1 MFRFVAL
8 FALVAVAAAEP
19 AAEPQW
25 YAQPWDATHM
35 KTASGDTVSVAAHKA
50 QHHQLKA
57 AEYAK
62 KGYAF
67 GYVKPAV
74 VAATPIASYASP
86 VVSYNGVVN
95 PLYNTYAGV
104 HAIGKREAEAD
115 SQWIYNAGVYANGYN
130 GYALPKFYNGVY
142 NTAIASPVVSYN
154 GAYTNGL
161 YNTYGAG
168 VHAIGKREAE
178 GEADSQWVYNAGVY
192 ANGYNGYSIP
202 KVFNGAYNT
211 AIASPVVSY
220 NGIYTNGLYNTYG
233 AGVHAIGKRE
243 AEAESQWVYN
253 NGYTPLTGYTG
264 YTGLAGYTTPYAY
277 GNVWNRAQYLW

>member
-1 MFRFVAL
+1 MGHYLKMFRFVAL

-19 AAEPQW
+19 QW
-25 YAQPWDATHM
+25 YGYAPAIDATHL
-35 KTASGDTVSVAAHKA
+35 KTANGDTVSVAAKKVE
-50 QHHQLKA
+50 HHQLKA

-74 VAATPIASYASP
+74 VAATPVASYASP

-130 GYALPKFYNGVY
+130 GYTLPKVYNGVY

-154 GAYTNGL
+154 GAYTNDFTIPTAL
-161 YNTYGAG
+161 ESTPLAS
-168 VHAIGKREAE
+168 VKLRVKLIL
-178 GEADSQWVYNAGVY
+178 
-192 ANGYNGYSIP
+192 NGS
-202 KVFNGAYNT
+202 T
-211 AIASPVVSY
+211 M
-220 NGIYTNGLYNTYG
+220 L
-233 AGVHAIGKRE
+233 E
-243 AEAESQWVYN
+243 
-253 NGYTPLTGYTG
+253 YTPMD
-264 YTGLAGYTTPYAY
+264 TTDMPSQ
-277 GNVWNRAQYLW
+277 RSTTEHTTLPLLHH

>member
-8 FALVAVAAAEP
+8 FALVAVA

-74 VAATPIASYASP
+74 VAATPVASYASP
-86 VVSYNGVVN
+86 VVSYNGVYN

-130 GYALPKFYNGVY
+130 GYTLPKVYNGVY

-192 ANGYNGYSIP
+192 ANGYNGYAIP
-202 KVFNGAYNT
+202 KVYNGAYNT

>member
-1 MFRFVAL
+1 MGHYLKMFRFVAL

-19 AAEPQW
+19 QW
-25 YAQPWDATHM
+25 YGYAPAIDATHL
-35 KTASGDTVSVAAHKA
+35 KTANGDTVSVAAKKVE
-50 QHHQLKA
+50 HHQLKA

-95 PLYNTYAGV
+95 PLYNAYAGV

-130 GYALPKFYNGVY
+130 GYTLPKVYNGVY
-142 NTAIASPVVSYN
+142 NTAIASP
-154 GAYTNGL
+154 L
-161 YNTYGAG
+161 
-168 VHAIGKREAE
+168 
-178 GEADSQWVYNAGVY
+178 
-192 ANGYNGYSIP
+192 
-202 KVFNGAYNT
+202 
-211 AIASPVVSY
+211 VSY

-243 AEAESQWVYN
+243 AEADSQWVYN

-264 YTGLAGYTTPYAY
+264 YNGLAGYTTPYAY

>member
-1 MFRFVAL
+1 M
-8 FALVAVAAAEP
+8 
-19 AAEPQW
+19 
-25 YAQPWDATHM
+25 
-35 KTASGDTVSVAAHKA
+35 G
-50 QHHQLKA
+50 
-57 AEYAK
+57 
-62 KGYAF
+62 GYAF

-95 PLYNTYAGV
+95 PLHNTYAGV

-115 SQWIYNAGVYANGYN
+115 SQWIYNAGVYA
-130 GYALPKFYNGVY
+130 
-142 NTAIASPVVSYN
+142 
-154 GAYTNGL
+154 NGL

-220 NGIYTNGLYNTYG
+220 NG
-233 AGVHAIGKRE
+233 
-243 AEAESQWVYN
+243 
-253 NGYTPLTGYTG
+253 YTPLTGYTG

-277 GNVWNRAQYLW
+277 GNVWY